1 MIIIK
6 RKMESEKS
14 GTSEYGNVQASINS
28 NGQITLRTY
37 YEPENDEIVILSAK
51 ETRAIFTLF
60 KQIKNLGIELPDL
73 PF

>member
-14 GTSEYGNVQASINS
+14 GTPEYGNVQASINS

-37 YEPENDEIVILSAK
+37 YEPEKDEIVILSEK
-51 ETRAIFTLF
+51 ETQAIFTLF
-60 KQIKNLGIELPDL
+60 KQIKNLGIKLPELP
-73 PF
+73 F